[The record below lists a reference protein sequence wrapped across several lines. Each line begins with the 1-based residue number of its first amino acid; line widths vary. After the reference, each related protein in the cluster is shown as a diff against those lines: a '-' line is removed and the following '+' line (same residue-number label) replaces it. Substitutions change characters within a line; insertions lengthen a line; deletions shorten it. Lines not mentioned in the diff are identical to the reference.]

1 MKNPQKVM
9 YFAFLAED
17 LYEYIYT
24 CMIYKYFVYLKISKY
39 IATFPKFVTFLL
51 FMPELHKIGLI
62 YRSQNGT
69 FFLSNFHA
77 KYTKIVFNRTLAPM
91 CFFTSIKQSPFIS
104 LHVAGVVLKPLFYKK
119 SVTKYNA
126 LKLLIF

>member
-51 FMPELHKIGLI
+51 FMPELHKIGLFI
-62 YRSQNGT
+62 GFPQHESEWY
-69 FFLSNFHA
+69 FFLSNFPA
-77 KYTKIVFNRTLAPM
+77 KYTKIVFNLTLAPM
-91 CFFTSIKQSPFIS
+91 CFLQALNNHHS
-104 LHVAGVVLKPLFYKK
+104 LAY
-119 SVTKYNA
+119 T
-126 LKLLIF
+126 

>member
-62 YRSQNGT
+62 YRFPT
-69 FFLSNFHA
+69 
-77 KYTKIVFNRTLAPM
+77 T
-91 CFFTSIKQSPFIS
+91 
-104 LHVAGVVLKPLFYKK
+104 
-119 SVTKYNA
+119 
-126 LKLLIF
+126 